1 MCQILTTNIRILILK
16 PYKCSAN
23 RLTIGYGRNLD
34 DIGITKDEAE
44 MMLTNDTDRCLSAL
58 SAIFGDNFLYKLS
71 HQRKVVLVDMMYN
84 LGKTRFLTFK
94 KMIQAVKD
102 KDFNE
107 ASVQLLDSKYA
118 RQLPERSERNAGMMR
133 ISGRK

>member
-1 MCQILTTNIRILILK
+1 MKSYIRANEGLRLK

>member
-1 MCQILTTNIRILILK
+1 MKSYIRANEGLRLK

-44 MMLTNDTDRCLSAL
+44 MMLINDTDRCLSAL

-71 HQRKVVLVDMMYN
+71 HQSKVVLVDMMYN

>member
-1 MCQILTTNIRILILK
+1 MKSYIRANEGLRLK

-118 RQLPERSERNAGMMR
+118 RQLPERAGRNAGMMR